1 MFIECIKYFYNI
13 KYNLFK
19 KQPWVSP
26 NNRYGCIIVKPSRVI
41 HIYHSE
47 IKYHHKMRYIYFPI
61 NNQIEN
67 YLLAESNELLIRF
80 NLPNKCDITR
90 FEFNINEI
98 KSSETIFNNEKYQE
112 WYIFN
117 DQHKFIIKINKTSG
131 KGYIILIISREYL

>member
-1 MFIECIKYFYNI
+1 
-13 KYNLFK
+13 
-19 KQPWVSP
+19 
-26 NNRYGCIIVKPSRVI
+26 
-41 HIYHSE
+41 
-47 IKYHHKMRYIYFPI
+47 MRYIYFPI

-67 YLLAESNELLIRF
+67 YLLARSNEILIRF
-80 NLPNKCDITR
+80 NFPNKNDITR